1 MSHRSLWARAAATPH
16 IIERHG
22 KSFRTPVA
30 LHLKMGNGKIRH
42 LHLHLQLREDTLLIA
57 RASGQSAVVDRGAT
71 VVRYPG
77 AMVQMLLALDRTL
90 RLRPGS
96 SKL

>member
-1 MSHRSLWARAAATPH
+1 MSPRSLWARAAATPH

-42 LHLHLQLREDTLLIA
+42 LHLQLREDTLLIA
-57 RASGQSAVVDRGAT
+57 RASGQSAVVDRGPT
-71 VVRYPG
+71 VVHYPG